1 MVLNRLRFV
10 SACAADWC
18 VDRLID
24 RHRPF
29 IGGLVLGGTCNRR
42 CLQCTVAGG
51 PDLSWEQVV
60 AGLDAF
66 RAMGIHA
73 VALTGGEPFI
83 WACRGYRLDD
93 VVAAARDRGFRA
105 ISVYTNGMQP
115 LRTKADAVIV
125 SLDGPPELHVRLRGA
140 GAEASF
146 VHATAGDHALVVVNS
161 TINRV
166 NIGAVPRFARWV
178 GGQSSLSGVFF
189 FFHTPFQPGEAL
201 ALPWPVRRRTT
212 RLLDAL
218 RRSGVP
224 VLNSRGALASYRR
237 NDWERPSSVCW
248 TWAYGRLF
256 RCCREVGNRF
266 ACANCGYLGY
276 LEVQRIVAG
285 DPSAIRAGLT
295 YVPRIRP

>member
-1 MVLNRLRFV
+1 MMNRLRFV
-10 SACAADWC
+10 TACATDWC
-18 VDRLID
+18 ADRLAG
-24 RHRPF
+24 RQRPF

-42 CLQCTVAGG
+42 CAHCSVAGG
-51 PDLSWEQVV
+51 PDLTWEQVV

-66 RAMGIHA
+66 RGMGIRA
-73 VALTGGEPFI
+73 LALTGGEPFL
-83 WACRGYRLDD
+83 WQYRGRSLDD

-115 LRTKADAVIV
+115 IRTRADAAIV

-140 GAEASF
+140 GAEVAF
-146 VHATAGDHALVVVNS
+146 AHATAGEHGLVVVNS

-166 NIGAVPRFARWV
+166 NLAAVPRFARWV
-178 GGQSSLSGVFF
+178 ATQPNLRGVFF
-189 FFHTPFQPGEAL
+189 FFHTPAAPGEAL

-212 RLLDAL
+212 LILDAL
-218 RRSGVP
+218 RRSGLP
-224 VLNSRGALASYRR
+224 VLNSRGALRSYRR
-237 NDWERPSSVCW
+237 DDWERPSSVCW

-256 RCCREVGNRF
+256 RCCREVGNGF

-285 DPSAIRAGLT
+285 DPSAIIAGLA
-295 YVPRIRP
+295 YVPRQRP